1 MTFDSACRQEVLPGC
16 ILGCTSMSRPQ
27 LTLTPQ
33 GSLLL
38 LCTVGS
44 REWRALEWRDFE
56 SLNPALSNIHPYI
69 VQFPSLVSETHLV
82 QAEIVVGSS

>member
-56 SLNPALSNIHPYI
+56 SLNPALSNIQVY
-69 VQFPSLVSETHLV
+69 VQYPSLVSETHLV
-82 QAEIVVGSS
+82 QAGIEVGSS

>member
-44 REWRALEWRDFE
+44 REWRALEWWDFE
-56 SLNPALSNIHPYI
+56 SLNPALSNIQVY
-69 VQFPSLVSETHLV
+69 VQYPSLVSETHLV
-82 QAEIVVGSS
+82 QAGIEVGSS